1 MIKKLIFTGLVL
13 SLNTIN
19 ASEELIIKDIEKCA
33 SISSITSRIIC
44 YDDLAL
50 SLNLVKS
57 KDKTIKSKG
66 KWILNEEKSPIDDSV
81 NVTLYVESNEPI
93 TDKYRKKQTPTLILR
108 CSENTTNAFINWGMF
123 LGSDYADV
131 LVRLDKEK
139 AKTSSWLISTNHES
153 IFAKKNISFIK
164 KLMKHETLLTQ
175 ITPYGENPVMTTF
188 DIQGLKE
195 AIKPLRKACGW

>member
-50 SLNLVKS
+50 SLNLGKS
-57 KDKTIKSKG
+57 KDETTKSKG
-66 KWILNEEKSPIDDSV
+66 KWILNKKKSPIDDSL
-81 NVTLYVESNEPI
+81 NVTLFVEANEPI
-93 TDKYRKKQTPTLILR
+93 TDKYHKEQTPTLILR
-108 CSENTTNAFINWGMF
+108 CSENTTNALINWGVF
-123 LGSDYADV
+123 LGSDYTDV
-131 LVRLDKEK
+131 LIRLDKSK
-139 AKTSSWLISTNHES
+139 AKTSFWSISTNHEA
-153 IFAKKNISFIK
+153 IFAIKNISFIK
-164 KLMKHETLLTQ
+164 KLMKHDKLLTQ
-175 ITPYGENPVMTTF
+175 ITPYGENPVMSTF